1 MFRFNWRFLFLLTYH
16 ATKERD
22 CRDSCKK
29 DRALEHQNVHLGSIE
44 FRDSDFGSCIA
55 GIYGQNGSGKT
66 AVVDAFSCLKLL
78 MCGRSLPAGA
88 EGLIGPVSVQTEIAV
103 EFEIQQGAARVLGVP
118 ADAESAIAGGKSFF
132 AEYRFSFRKRESR
145 IEFSSE
151 SIALRPNQLH

>member
-1 MFRFNWRFLFLLTYH
+1 MPTLP
-16 ATKERD
+16 
-22 CRDSCKK
+22 
-29 DRALEHQNVHLGSIE
+29 
-44 FRDSDFGSCIA
+44 
-55 GIYGQNGSGKT
+55 
-66 AVVDAFSCLKLL
+66 
-78 MCGRSLPAGA
+78 PAGA

-145 IEFSSE
+145 IEVSSE

>member
-1 MFRFNWRFLFLLTYH
+1 MFHFNWRFLFLLTYH
-16 ATKERD
+16 VTKERD

-78 MCGRSLPAGA
+78 MCGLSLPAGA
-88 EGLIGPVSVQTEIAV
+88 EGLPKRALIAYGLGDTGKDFALAPEI
-103 EFEIQQGAARVLGVP
+103 R
-118 ADAESAIAGGKSFF
+118 
-132 AEYRFSFRKRESR
+132 
-145 IEFSSE
+145 
-151 SIALRPNQLH
+151 